1 MSTVFALSSA
11 PGPAGVA
18 VVRVTGP
25 QAGKALRALSG
36 KLPRPR
42 QATLAALRRPVS
54 GEVLDRGLVLWFPA
68 PASVTGED
76 VAELQI
82 HGGRAVVRAV
92 LDALAAL
99 PGLAQAEPGDF
110 TRRAFQNGK
119 LDLTQVEALADLV
132 NAETE
137 GQRRQAQ
144 RQMDGELG
152 QRLERWRTEVLRALA
167 HVEAAI
173 DFGEDEVPPAE
184 VLAGVAARVHRLVPE
199 MEEALGEARRGERLR
214 TGVQITIVGP
224 PNAGKSSLLNA
235 IAGRDAAIVS
245 SRAGTTRDVVE
256 VHLDLAGVPVT
267 LADTAGLREA
277 CDEIEGE
284 GIRRAVARSEQA
296 DVRVAVFDAADWP
309 ALDERT
315 LATAGPDAMV
325 VVNKVDT
332 RLVPDRTPSGRP
344 VWPVSAKTG
353 AGIRT
358 FVQELAR
365 HAGERAG
372 MSEEP
377 GLTSVRQIAAVRD
390 CVEALRRFLSCS
402 QELAL
407 RAEDLRLAARALG
420 RVTGRVDVEELLD
433 VVFRDF
439 CIGK

>member
-245 SRAGTTRDVVE
+245 SGPAPPGTWSRCTLIWPVCRSLWRTPPASARPATRSKAKE
-256 VHLDLAGVPVT
+256 SGARW
-267 LADTAGLREA
+267 REA
-277 CDEIEGE
+277 N
-284 GIRRAVARSEQA
+284 RRTSGWRSSTRPTGQRWTSA
-296 DVRVAVFDAADWP
+296 LWP
-309 ALDERT
+309 PP
-315 LATAGPDAMV
+315 GPM
-325 VVNKVDT
+325 
-332 RLVPDRTPSGRP
+332 RWS
-344 VWPVSAKTG
+344 
-353 AGIRT
+353 
-358 FVQELAR
+358 
-365 HAGERAG
+365 
-372 MSEEP
+372 
-377 GLTSVRQIAAVRD
+377 
-390 CVEALRRFLSCS
+390 
-402 QELAL
+402 
-407 RAEDLRLAARALG
+407 
-420 RVTGRVDVEELLD
+420 
-433 VVFRDF
+433 
-439 CIGK
+439 